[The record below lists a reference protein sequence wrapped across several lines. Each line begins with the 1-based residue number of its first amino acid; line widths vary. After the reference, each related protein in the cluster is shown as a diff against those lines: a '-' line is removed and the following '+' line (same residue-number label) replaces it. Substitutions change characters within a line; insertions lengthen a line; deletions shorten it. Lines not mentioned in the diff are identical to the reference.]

1 MLNQGMTTHDET
13 SETPVKFI
21 KKLNSNTTAG
31 VGTLAETLT
40 ESSNEHGL
48 HAVEGSNSH
57 AGTLSAES
65 AAGRVSSAAPN
76 PHQTSQYQLSI
87 ERPGAG
93 CIPVKGLDR

>member
-31 VGTLAETLT
+31 VGSSAET
-40 ESSNEHGL
+40 SNDHGL
-48 HAVEGSNSH
+48 HVVEGSNSQ
-57 AGTLSAES
+57 AGASSAE
-65 AAGRVSSAAPN
+65 ATAGRVSVTAAN
-76 PHQTSQYQLSI
+76 PHQPSM
-87 ERPGAG
+87 ERPGGG